1 MPEPLAKLFAE
12 ANDFDLCNGLF
23 EHLLAFDGEVP
34 DVSEMPEEERVVL
47 LVWHTYGIIG
57 NGGFDYLFG
66 GDLPGDPGYSLAAE
80 AYEAIGCEPAAH
92 AFRQALAL
100 FPSREAPRDLDAR
113 MRIYRRGTGDR
124 RGQIDREF
132 FNAGKQIEA
141 CLARYIRE
149 HQEAYSRLEGRPK
162 PKRAKREPR
171 SEPEPRRLDPVAVGI
186 PELPH
191 WARVAFAARC
201 ARLVY
206 PFFPRFWPDARP
218 ERPLSIARAAQ
229 LAERSAAAGN
239 AAEGLERA
247 ARDALMTAGAALAIS
262 LYGYPME
269 DPEPGPPDGIVA
281 VHASYIAKTAEF
293 AARAALAG
301 PKQSAE
307 PSTQAY
313 ALARGLATGIDE
325 WELVET
331 MQREFKRLRRLAR
344 QGRWTHRSAVPP
356 EVFDLDYQPEEP
368 PKRWWRIW

>member
-1 MPEPLAKLFAE
+1 MPKPLAKLFAQ
-12 ANDFDLCNGLF
+12 ANNFDLCDGLF
-23 EHLLAFDGEVP
+23 KHLLASNGEVP

-57 NGGFDYLFG
+57 NGGFNYLFE
-66 GDLPGDPGYSLAAE
+66 GDLPGDPDYTLSAE
-80 AYEAIGCEPAAH
+80 AYEVIGCEPAAH

-100 FPSREAPRDLDAR
+100 FPDGEVPSDLDAR
-113 MRIYRRGTGDR
+113 MRMYRRGPGDR
-124 RGQIDREF
+124 RGQIDGEF
-132 FNAGKQIEA
+132 FSAGEQIEA

-149 HQEAYSRLEGRPK
+149 HRDAYSRLEGRPK
-162 PKRAKREPR
+162 PQRANKKPHTKPDPR
-171 SEPEPRRLDPVAVGI
+171 QLDPVAVGI

-206 PFFPRFWPDARP
+206 PYFPRFWPDARP

-239 AAEGLERA
+239 AAEGLERIA
-247 ARDALMTAGAALAIS
+247 ADACETAGAALAIS

-281 VHASYIAKTAEF
+281 VHTSYIAKIAES
-293 AARAALAG
+293 AARAAHAS
-301 PKQSAE
+301 PKQSAD
-307 PSTQAY
+307 PATQAY
-313 ALARGLATGIDE
+313 ALARGLATAIDE

-344 QGRWTHRSAVPP
+344 QGRWTHRTAVPP
-356 EVFDLDYQPEEP
+356 EVFDPDYQPEEP
-368 PKRWWRIW
+368 PKPWWKLW